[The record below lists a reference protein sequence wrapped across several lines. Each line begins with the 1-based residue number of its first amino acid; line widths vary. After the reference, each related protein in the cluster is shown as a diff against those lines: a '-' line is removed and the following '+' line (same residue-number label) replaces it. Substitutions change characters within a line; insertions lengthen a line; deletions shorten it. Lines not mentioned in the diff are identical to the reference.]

1 MVAFF
6 FTWVCD
12 MYMDHLQF
20 QCVYRS
26 QVADPFTF
34 KAAAA
39 VAAVGFD
46 HTTVVTSTE

>member
-6 FTWVCD
+6 STWVCD

-20 QCVYRS
+20 HSVS
-26 QVADPFTF
+26 ADPFTF
-34 KAAAA
+34 KAAAAA

-46 HTTVVTSTE
+46 HTTVVTSRE

>member
-20 QCVYRS
+20 HSVS
-26 QVADPFTF
+26 ADPFTF

-39 VAAVGFD
+39 VAAVGLD
-46 HTTVVTSTE
+46 HTTVVTSRE